1 MSHSVGH
8 RSAAIFRLNSLP
20 AQAQAK
26 SRRSLHL
33 NDLHPSQRSRAS
45 GRDVVA
51 IIDGVYTHILSP
63 TGNFAAAVLGIR
75 EEREIQGI

>member
-8 RSAAIFRLNSLP
+8 RSAAIFRFNSLP

-26 SRRSLHL
+26 PKRSITI
-33 NDLHPSQRSRAS
+33 NDLHSSQQAQANARE
-45 GRDVVA
+45 VVA
-51 IIDGVYTHILSP
+51 IIDGAYTHILAP
-63 TGNFAAAVLGIR
+63 TGNFAGALLGIR